1 MKRVK
6 FLSTVFSI
14 ALLSLTACSNDDNKT
29 TDEGQVSA
37 VQAIEFKVD
46 FADYN
51 AEQEVGVT
59 RANKEVKLEQQMV
72 DLGNGILAQC
82 SLQRDTTK
90 QTKSA
95 STRALANDTYTMLA
109 YDAAT
114 HAYKGDITGTVTG
127 GVFTATSANQDIS
140 LAPGT
145 YDFVLYNSKVTR
157 SGNNLIVNR
166 ADADAALIGRTQQ
179 VITATPH
186 KQKVPFTMKHVGA
199 KVKIKLTGY
208 MDIPAVTATLASVN
222 ATDVPGSSIYDAS
235 TGTWTAGTGAAMSA
249 NTTFNASSE
258 LYFFSNTFT
267 SKSNEETMFMPA
279 TDVSKLKLTFNSG
292 NIYLVNMANA
302 GLTFKPASTLKLE
315 QNGAYVL
322 NVKLM
327 YNYLYLM
334 SDGTTGFINETTY
347 GGGTKTPIAVVVSQ
361 SQRLAIALK
370 DAGNGGAY
378 IWQQYPL
385 AVSNVH
391 IQFNLSDALNSDIT
405 SGKDETWNASYS
417 TNNFTGSKVKAENP
431 LFPAFNVA
439 AAYNPGVPLT
449 GANLSKWFLPSAM
462 DWWYAFRGLGFCS
475 NTKPTQHGGGDKW
488 FGTLASIAFTQV
500 GGTTI
505 NGADFTAGGN
515 RFYWTSSEYY
525 YDDAFAIRTYNKQ
538 YSYGGNH
545 NDFKYRYYH
554 VRSFI
559 TY

>member
-95 STRALANDTYTMLA
+95 STRALTNDTYTMLA

-114 HAYKGDITGTVTG
+114 HAYKGNITGTVTG
-127 GVFTATSANQDIS
+127 GVFTSTSANQDIV
-140 LAPGT
+140 LTPGT

-157 SGNNLIVNR
+157 SGNNLTVNR

-179 VITATPH
+179 VITATPN

-208 MDIPAVTATLASVN
+208 MDFPAVTATLASVN
-222 ATDVPGSSIYDAS
+222 ATDVPNSSIYDAS
-235 TGTWTAGTGAAMSA
+235 TGTWTAGTGTTIST
-249 NTTFNASSE
+249 NTTFNASTE
-258 LYFFSNTFT
+258 LKYFSVTYT
-267 SKSNEETMFMPA
+267 STSNEETMFMPA

-292 NIYLVNMANA
+292 NIYLLNMANA
-302 GLTFKPASTLKLE
+302 SLTFSPASTLKLE

-327 YNYLYLM
+327 YRFLYLM

-347 GGGTKTPIAVVVSQ
+347 GGGTKTPIAVVLSRSNRIAV
-361 SQRLAIALK
+361 ALK
-370 DAGNGGAY
+370 DVPGGGY
-378 IWQQYPL
+378 WQS
-385 AVSNVH
+385 V
-391 IQFNLSDALNSDIT
+391 QFGTYNTHQTTEDNALNAGAT
-405 SGKDETWNASYS
+405 SGRDETWDASYS
-417 TNNFTGSKVKAENP
+417 TGTIGVKATNP
-431 LFPAFNVA
+431 SFQAFKSA
-439 AAYNPGVPLT
+439 AEYDPGVTYT
-449 GANLSKWFLPSAM
+449 GTPALQWYLPSFS
-462 DWWYAFRGLGFCS
+462 DFKWLLTLGF
-475 NTKPTQHGGGDKW
+475 GDKTAVTQAYRGYPW
-488 FGTLASIAFTQV
+488 YGYLANVAFTQV
-500 GGTTI
+500 GGTGLIFVT
-505 NGADFTAGGN
+505 GAYTGV
-515 RFYWTSSEYY
+515 YWSSTEI
-525 YDDAFAIRTYNKQ
+525 DAFYAAPMKIWPNNMGFYVGYMGDGNKRSHRYNI
-538 YSYGGNH
+538 
-545 NDFKYRYYH
+545 
-554 VRSFI
+554 RSFVA
-559 TY
+559 Y